1 MSVRLDP
8 VEISLALLTL
18 KKSAGFCA
26 CIPGCKITNFRYEH
40 LAYRENDDL
49 QETIKLSNAKVSVQW
64 RHSVS
69 LHACS

>member
-8 VEISLALLTL
+8 VETRLTLLTS
-18 KKSAGFCA
+18 KKIAGFCA
-26 CIPGCKITNFRYEH
+26 CLPFCKITNFHYEH

-64 RHSVS
+64 RHFVS
-69 LHACS
+69 FYVCS

>member
-26 CIPGCKITNFRYEH
+26 CIPGCKITNFHYEH

-49 QETIKLSNAKVSVQW
+49 QETIKLSNAKVSVQ
-64 RHSVS
+64 
-69 LHACS
+69 